1 MFIIYA
7 VVIVV
12 YVDWRIALAIILS
25 SLLVVTGPKITGKIV
40 SDKRRIYQNHAAK
53 YINRITDILNG
64 YKLVNRITRD
74 IFILFTTL
82 NRMNIFTGRV

>member
-1 MFIIYA
+1 M
-7 VVIVV
+7 V
-12 YVDWRIALAIILS
+12 YVDWRIALAIMLS
-25 SLLVVTGPKITGKIV
+25 SLLVVTGPKITGKII
-40 SDKRRIYQNHAAK
+40 SDKRLIYQNHAAE